1 MASIWYIVTASD
13 HAVHVLTLLQVAIYF
28 TIGIP
33 FVVWRVQS
41 NCSVMVIMAGDLVTE
56 DMVFNVIQG
65 VSQSR
70 KKSLLF

>member
-1 MASIWYIVTASD
+1 MVTASD

-56 DMVFNVIQG
+56 DMVFNVYRVFHNQE
-65 VSQSR
+65 
-70 KKSLLF
+70 KKIIFILMK